1 MEQETRSRQND
12 RERQRTDAFDT
23 MLGRGRRKP
32 TDEERQDAQLMMDKL
47 RMDDNDPM
55 WWFIANQTVGRP
67 DPGAMI
73 QLAELGKAIESVN
86 NLGRTIDSQTLVANI
101 KLLQDTRT
109 QVDSLKFVHDETL
122 KSLNAINGS
131 VAKSVAIHEKA
142 TNPLALWAV
151 QKLKDHHLL
160 YVPLFVLLF
169 IAVLCGGCWWA
180 ASDTGYTQAV
190 HAAELCRAQ
199 GKPLFFRDG
208 SIKCSPPKTKTGKK
222 SGGLL

>member
-1 MEQETRSRQND
+1 MEQETR
-12 RERQRTDAFDT
+12 ERQRNEAFDT
-23 MLGRGRRKP
+23 MLGRGRRTP

-47 RMDDNDPM
+47 RMEDNDPF
-55 WWFIANQTVGRP
+55 WWFIANQTVGKP

-73 QLAELGKAIESVN
+73 QLAELGRAIESVN
-86 NLGRTIDSQTLVANI
+86 NLGKTIDSRTLAANI

-151 QKLKDHHLL
+151 QKLKDHHLI

-169 IAVLCGGCWWA
+169 IAVLGMGDWWW

-199 GKPLFFRDG
+199 GKPIYLNG
-208 SIKCSPPKTKTGKK
+208 GGIACHPPKPKK
-222 SGGLL
+222 RQNQLQQGDL

>member
-1 MEQETRSRQND
+1 MEQETQ
-12 RERQRTDAFDT
+12 EHQRNEAFDT

-32 TDEERQDAQLMMDKL
+32 TDEERRDAQLMMDKL
-47 RMDDNDPM
+47 RMHDDDPM

-86 NLGRTIDSQTLVANI
+86 NLGRTIDSQTLAANI
-101 KLLQDTRT
+101 KLLQETRT
-109 QVDSLKFVHDETL
+109 QVDSLKFVHDETM

-142 TNPLALWAV
+142 TNHLALWAV
-151 QKLKDHHLL
+151 QKLKDHHLI
-160 YVPLFVLLF
+160 YVLLF
-169 IAVLCGGCWWA
+169 IAVLGGCGWWWA
-180 ASDTGYTQAV
+180 DHAGYAQAV

-199 GKPLFFRDG
+199 GKPLFFSDG
-208 SIKCSPPKTKTGKK
+208 KLTCAPSVK
-222 SGGLL
+222 SKSL

>member
-1 MEQETRSRQND
+1 MSTQRME
-12 RERQRTDAFDT
+12 AFNT
-23 MLGRGRRKP
+23 MFGKGRRDA
-32 TDEERQDAQLMMDKL
+32 TAEEMQDIEIFSDK
-47 RMDDNDPM
+47 MKMHDDDPM
-55 WWFIANQTVGRP
+55 WWFIANQTVGKP
-67 DPGAMI
+67 DPAAMI

-86 NLGRTIDSQTLVANI
+86 NLGRTIDSQTLAANI

-109 QVDSLKFVHDETL
+109 QVDSLKFVHDETMR
-122 KSLNAINGS
+122 SLNAINGS

-151 QKLKDHHLL
+151 QRLKDRHLI

-208 SIKCSPPKTKTGKK
+208 SIKCSPPKAKTGKK

>member
-1 MEQETRSRQND
+1 MEQETRSKQND
-12 RERQRTDAFDT
+12 RERERNDAFDT

-32 TDEERQDAQLMMDKL
+32 TDEERWDAQLMMDKL
-47 RMDDNDPM
+47 RMNDDDPM
-55 WWFIANQTVGRP
+55 WWFIANQTVGKP

-86 NLGRTIDSQTLVANI
+86 NLGKTIDSQTLAANI

-109 QVDSLKFVHDETL
+109 QVDSLKFVHDETM

-142 TNPLALWAV
+142 TNHLALWAV

-160 YVPLFVLLF
+160 YVLLFV
-169 IAVLCGGCWWA
+169 AVLGGGGWWWA
-180 ASDTGYTQAV
+180 GQSGYASAV
-190 HAAELCRAQ
+190 HRVELCQVQ
-199 GKPLFFRDG
+199 GKPLF
-208 SIKCSPPKTKTGKK
+208 ITGGKLSCTPVK
-222 SGGLL
+222 AKQPGGQP

>member
-1 MEQETRSRQND
+1 MEQETQ
-12 RERQRTDAFDT
+12 EHQRNEAFDT

-32 TDEERQDAQLMMDKL
+32 TDEERRDAQLMMDKL
-47 RMDDNDPM
+47 RMNDDDPM

-86 NLGRTIDSQTLVANI
+86 NLGKTIDSQTLAANI

-109 QVDSLKFVHDETL
+109 QVDSLKFVHDETM

-142 TNPLALWAV
+142 TNHLALWAV

-160 YVPLFVLLF
+160 YVLLI
-169 IAVLCGGCWWA
+169 IAALASTGWWY
-180 ASDTGYTQAV
+180 ASHDGYAQAV

-199 GKPLFFRDG
+199 GKPIYLNG
-208 SIKCSPPKTKTGKK
+208 GGIACHPPKPKK
-222 SGGLL
+222 RQNQLQQQGDL

>member
-1 MEQETRSRQND
+1 MNMEHETR
-12 RERQRTDAFDT
+12 EHQRADAFDT

-32 TDEERQDAQLMMDKL
+32 TDEERRDAQLMMDKL
-47 RMDDNDPM
+47 RMDDDDPM

-86 NLGRTIDSQTLVANI
+86 NLGKTIDSQTLAANI

-109 QVDSLKFVHDETL
+109 QVDSLKFVHDETM

-142 TNPLALWAV
+142 TNHLALWAV
-151 QKLKDHHLL
+151 QKLKDHHLI
-160 YVPLFVLLF
+160 YVLLF
-169 IAVLCGGCWWA
+169 VAVLGGGVWWWA
-180 ASDTGYTQAV
+180 ENSGYAQAV
-190 HAAELCRAQ
+190 HTAELCRAQ
-199 GKPLFFRDG
+199 GKPIYLNG
-208 SIKCSPPKTKTGKK
+208 TGIVCHPPKPKK
-222 SGGLL
+222 QNRKGGLL

>member
-1 MEQETRSRQND
+1 MSTQRME
-12 RERQRTDAFDT
+12 AFNT
-23 MLGRGRRKP
+23 MFGKGRRDA
-32 TDEERQDAQLMMDKL
+32 TAEEMQDIELFSDK
-47 RMDDNDPM
+47 MKMHDDDPM

-73 QLAELGKAIESVN
+73 QLAELGRAIESVN
-86 NLGRTIDSQTLVANI
+86 NLGKTIDSRTLAAHI

-142 TNPLALWAV
+142 TNHLALWAV
-151 QKLKDHHLL
+151 QKLQDHHLV

-169 IAVLCGGCWWA
+169 IAVLGGGGWWWA
-180 ASDTGYTQAV
+180 DDSGYTQAV

-208 SIKCSPPKTKTGKK
+208 SIKCSPPKAKAGKK
-222 SGGLL
+222 SGGLS

>member
-1 MEQETRSRQND
+1 MSTQRME
-12 RERQRTDAFDT
+12 AFNT
-23 MLGRGRRKP
+23 MFGKGRRDA
-32 TDEERQDAQLMMDKL
+32 TDEEMQDIELLSDK
-47 RMDDNDPM
+47 MKMHDDDPF
-55 WWFIANQTVGRP
+55 WWFIANQTVGKP

-73 QLAELGKAIESVN
+73 QLATLGKAIESVN
-86 NLGRTIDSQTLVANI
+86 NLGKTIDSQTLAANI

-109 QVDSLKFVHDETL
+109 QVDSLKFVHDETM

-142 TNPLALWAV
+142 TNHLALWAV

-160 YVPLFVLLF
+160 YVLLFALLF
-169 IAVLCGGCWWA
+169 IAVLGVGGWWWA
-180 ASDTGYTQAV
+180 SDAGYTQAV

-208 SIKCSPPKTKTGKK
+208 SIKCSPPKAKTGKK

>member
-1 MEQETRSRQND
+1 MEQETQ
-12 RERQRTDAFDT
+12 EHQRNEAFDT

-32 TDEERQDAQLMMDKL
+32 TDEERRDAQLMMDKL
-47 RMDDNDPM
+47 RMHDDDPM
-55 WWFIANQTVGRP
+55 WWFIANQTVGKP
-67 DPGAMI
+67 DPAAMI

-86 NLGRTIDSQTLVANI
+86 NLGRTIDSQTLAANI

-109 QVDSLKFVHDETL
+109 QVDSLKFVHDETM

-142 TNPLALWAV
+142 TNHLALWAV

-160 YVPLFVLLF
+160 YVLLFALLF
-169 IAVLCGGCWWA
+169 IAVLGGGCWWW

-199 GKPLFFRDG
+199 GKPRFFRDG
-208 SIKCSPPKTKTGKK
+208 SIKCSPPKAKTGKK

>member
-1 MEQETRSRQND
+1 MSTQRMEAFNTMFGKGKR
-12 RERQRTDAFDT
+12 DAT
-23 MLGRGRRKP
+23 V
-32 TDEERQDAQLMMDKL
+32 EEMQDIELLSDK
-47 RMDDNDPM
+47 MKMHDDDPM
-55 WWFIANQTVGRP
+55 WWFIANQTVGKP

-73 QLAELGKAIESVN
+73 QLATLGKAIESVN
-86 NLGRTIDSQTLVANI
+86 NLGKTIDSQTLAANI

-109 QVDSLKFVHDETL
+109 QVDSLKFVHDETM

-142 TNPLALWAV
+142 TNHLALWAV
-151 QKLKDHHLL
+151 QKLRDHHLL
-160 YVPLFVLLF
+160 YVLLFMLLF
-169 IAVLCGGCWWA
+169 IAVLGGGGWWW

-199 GKPLFFRDG
+199 GKPLFFRSG
-208 SIKCSPPKTKTGKK
+208 GIKCSPPKAKTGKK

>member
-1 MEQETRSRQND
+1 MQQETR
-12 RERQRTDAFDT
+12 EHQRTDAFDT

-32 TDEERQDAQLMMDKL
+32 TDEERRDAQLMMDKL
-47 RMDDNDPM
+47 RMNDDDPM
-55 WWFIANQTVGRP
+55 WWFIANQTVGKP

-86 NLGRTIDSQTLVANI
+86 NLGRTIDSQTLAANI

-109 QVDSLKFVHDETL
+109 QVDSLKFVHDETMR
-122 KSLNAINGS
+122 SLNAINGS

-151 QKLKDHHLL
+151 QRLKDHHLL
-160 YVPLFVLLF
+160 YVPLF
-169 IAVLCGGCWWA
+169 IAVLGGFCWWA

>member
-1 MEQETRSRQND
+1 MEQETRNKQEV
-12 RERQRTDAFDT
+12 RERERNDAFDT

-32 TDEERQDAQLMMDKL
+32 TDEERRDAQLMMDKL
-47 RMDDNDPM
+47 RMHDDDPM
-55 WWFIANQTVGRP
+55 WWFIANQTVGKP

-86 NLGRTIDSQTLVANI
+86 NLGKTIDSQTLAANI

-122 KSLNAINGS
+122 KSLNAINVS

-142 TNPLALWAV
+142 TNHLALWAV

-160 YVPLFVLLF
+160 YVLLF
-169 IAVLCGGCWWA
+169 LAVLAGGGWWWA
-180 ASDTGYTQAV
+180 DSAGYAQAV
-190 HAAELCRAQ
+190 HAAEMCRAQ
-199 GKPLFFRDG
+199 GKPLFFVDG
-208 SIKCSPPKTKTGKK
+208 KLTCHPQQQPKT
-222 SGGLL
+222 L

>member
-1 MEQETRSRQND
+1 MEQETR
-12 RERQRTDAFDT
+12 ERQRNEAFDT
-23 MLGRGRRKP
+23 MLGRGRRTP

-47 RMDDNDPM
+47 RMEDNDPF
-55 WWFIANQTVGRP
+55 WWFIANQTVGKP

-73 QLAELGKAIESVN
+73 QLAELGRAIESVN
-86 NLGRTIDSQTLVANI
+86 NLGKTIDSRTLAANI

-151 QKLKDHHLL
+151 QKLKDHHLI

-169 IAVLCGGCWWA
+169 IAVLGMGDWWC

-199 GKPLFFRDG
+199 GKPIYLNG
-208 SIKCSPPKTKTGKK
+208 GGIACHPPKPKK
-222 SGGLL
+222 RQNQLQQGDL